1 MSEQNVFSEFAD
13 NSQDQV
19 DSGGMTHRGTETNND
34 RPNARNGIL
43 KNKLR
48 NNPNLAQLNEENGR
62 SHCNV
67 NVDECK
73 LLTKEDTKGINSK
86 VSFVLPPLPVPR
98 DYPIM
103 SWFVDSGASEH
114 MVNSEEYF
122 DDSRELEKPTR
133 VIVAKSGVELK
144 ATRVGTIRGHS
155 IVNGQRVE
163 YTFRDV
169 LFVPDL
175 QANLFS
181 VTKVVDLKLKVIFEN
196 SICKIVKRDKEVAIA
211 IRDNKLYELKILL
224 HSMYCTPSV
233 MLLRPKK
240 LTHYDK
246 VRTGKHTLAAD
257 TSTIKST
264 ASIVKSNIRNIEVR
278 PKQKVHAQEL

>member
-1 MSEQNVFSEFAD
+1 MSEQNVFQSLLIKRLK
-13 NSQDQV
+13 
-19 DSGGMTHRGTETNND
+19 DSMTHRETETNNNNNY

-48 NNPNLAQLNEENGR
+48 RNANIDQLDEENGR
-62 SHCNV
+62 RQCNV

-73 LLTKEDTKGINSK
+73 LLTKDDAKGMNNK
-86 VSFVLPPLPVPR
+86 VSFLLTR

-133 VIVAKSGVELK
+133 VVVAKSGVELQ
-144 ATRVGTIRGHS
+144 ATRVGTVRGHS

-240 LTHYDK
+240 LTHDK
-246 VRTGKHTLAAD
+246 VRTGKHILAAD
-257 TSTIKST
+257 TSPIKST
-264 ASIVKSNIRNIEVR
+264 SSIVKTNICNIEVR

>member
-1 MSEQNVFSEFAD
+1 MTT
-13 NSQDQV
+13 
-19 DSGGMTHRGTETNND
+19 DSMTHLGTEANNNY

-48 NNPNLAQLNEENGR
+48 SNPNLDQLNGENGR

-73 LLTKEDTKGINSK
+73 FLTKDDAKGMNNK
-86 VSFVLPPLPVPR
+86 VSFMLAR

-133 VIVAKSGVELK
+133 VVVAKSGVELQ
-144 ATRVGTIRGHS
+144 ATRVGTVRGHS

-224 HSMYCTPSV
+224 HSMYCAPSV

-240 LTHYDK
+240 LTHHDK
-246 VRTGKHTLAAD
+246 ARTGRHTLAFD
-257 TSTIKST
+257 TSPIMST
-264 ASIVKSNIRNIEVR
+264 ASIVKTNICNIEVR
-278 PKQKVHAQEL
+278 PKQKVHTQDL

>member
-1 MSEQNVFSEFAD
+1 
-13 NSQDQV
+13 
-19 DSGGMTHRGTETNND
+19 MTHRETETNNNNNNYK
-34 RPNARNGIL
+34 PNPRNGIL

-48 NNPNLAQLNEENGR
+48 RNPNIDQLDEENGR
-62 SHCNV
+62 RQCNV

-73 LLTKEDTKGINSK
+73 LLTKDDAKGMNNK
-86 VSFVLPPLPVPR
+86 VSFLLTR

-133 VIVAKSGVELK
+133 VVVAKSGVELQ
-144 ATRVGTIRGHS
+144 ATRVGTVRGHS

-240 LTHYDK
+240 LTHDK
-246 VRTGKHTLAAD
+246 VRTGKHSLAAD
-257 TSTIKST
+257 TSPIKST
-264 ASIVKSNIRNIEVR
+264 ASIVKTNICNIEVR